1 MHWRTVLRNEVITYV
16 TDVAQFI
23 AELEAKASCYIT
35 TDEHTGKK
43 SWTIET
49 TPIVKSPNGT
59 LAMSI
64 LSNEELTFV
73 GTMTTIR
80 SLGTYTD
87 LFSVED
93 PNNEFAPAPAGTDLE
108 VYQSVYP
115 YHIPLTYTD
124 ENWVTVEYYL
134 PKKIGEFAR

>member
-1 MHWRTVLRNEVITYV
+1 MLNYVITYV
-16 TDVAQFI
+16 KDVPAFM
-23 AELEAKASCYIT
+23 AELEQVAPDYIT
-35 TDEHTGKK
+35 INIDTGEKRC
-43 SWTIET
+43 TIQT

-64 LSNEELTFV
+64 LTDEELAIV
-73 GTMTTIR
+73 GAMATVR
-80 SLGTYTD
+80 SLGTYD
-87 LFSVED
+87 ELFSVED
-93 PNNEFAPAPAGTDLE
+93 PNNEYAPAPAGTDLE

-124 ENWVTVEYYL
+124 EDGVTVEYYR